1 MRVNKE
7 YVEDRMFDVRI
18 RTKKELLE
26 KINMQPDTYN
36 KKMAGLRDWKLHELW
51 RMSQVLECE
60 IQDLLIKESGE
71 NDQCTR
77 EHDGVY

>member
-18 RTKKELLE
+18 RTKKEFLK

-36 KKMAGLRDWKLHELW
+36 KKMAGRRDWKLYELW
-51 RMSQVLECE
+51 MISQVLDCE
-60 IQDLLIKESGE
+60 VQDLLIKESDE
-71 NDQCTR
+71 NDECKR
-77 EHDGVY
+77 KHDGV